1 MCVVLWGL
9 GGVFGVTFGTYL
21 GAKIMKHEP
30 KTEITKYIQ
39 NEIPHLLESPEA
51 KAKARELAR
60 TFIHEVWN
68 IMIEELG
75 IGK

>member
-1 MCVVLWGL
+1 
-9 GGVFGVTFGTYL
+9 
-21 GAKIMKHEP
+21 MKHEP